1 MEERRKIS
9 AGELVIGLGL
19 IGLGGLFLLGQIFR
33 VDFWNLVWPLFVM
46 LPGLVFFGV
55 MLVGGRNLAPFA
67 IPGIIITTTGLVLF
81 YQNLTGHWESWA
93 YVWAL
98 IAPTSVGVG
107 LWLTGIRADNP
118 SLREAGGTV
127 AKIGLVIFT
136 VGGLFFEVIL
146 GIGDSALSGIFWPAM
161 LILFGIYAIVRPYL
175 PRSSRASNADDVVDV
190 DLEEQGAA

>member
-1 MEERRKIS
+1 MEEGRKIS

-33 VDFWNLVWPLFVM
+33 ADFWNLVWPFFVM
-46 LPGLVFFGV
+46 LPGLVFLVV
-55 MLVGGRNLAPFA
+55 MLVGGKNLAPFA
-67 IPGIIITTTGLVLF
+67 IPGSIITSAGLVLF

-107 LWLTGIRADNP
+107 LWLAGTRADNP

-127 AKIGLVIFT
+127 AKIGLVMFT

-146 GIGDSALSGIFWPAM
+146 GIGGSAISDIFWPVM
-161 LILFGIYAIVRPYL
+161 LILFGIYVIVRRYL
-175 PRSSRASNADDVVDV
+175 PSSSSASTADDVVDMK
-190 DLEEQGAA
+190 LEEQNEA